1 MGFSVGM
8 RALAMISAV
17 RRFLGWLGTHE
28 PVVLLGLAVIVASTW
43 FFADL
48 ADEVVEGDT
57 ARFDEAVLL
66 SFRAADDPAMPIG
79 PRWLTEVGRDIT
91 ALGGATVLMLVIV
104 AVTGYVWLIGKHGA
118 MWLILAATLGGWLI
132 SSLLKYFFARPR
144 PTVVAH
150 LAEVSTAS
158 FPSGHS
164 MMSAVVYLTLGALLT
179 RLVARPLVK
188 LYILAIA
195 CVLTGLVG
203 LSRVFLGVHYPTDV
217 LAGWLAGLIWATLC
231 WLVARWLQ
239 RRGQI
244 ELEET
249 EGVDDG

>member
-1 MGFSVGM
+1 
-8 RALAMISAV
+8 MISSL

-28 PVVLLGLAVIVASTW
+28 PVVLIGLAIVVASTW

-48 ADEVVEGDT
+48 ADEVLEGDT
-57 ARFDEAVLL
+57 KRFDEAVLL
-66 SFRAADDPAMPIG
+66 SLRMAGDPAMPIG
-79 PRWLTEVGRDIT
+79 PAWLTEVSRDLT
-91 ALGGATVLMLVIV
+91 ALGGIAVLALVIV

-118 MWLILAATLGGWLI
+118 MWLILASTLGGWLI

-144 PTVVAH
+144 PAVVAH
-150 LAEVSTAS
+150 LTEVNTAS

-179 RLVARPLVK
+179 RLVARPLIK
-188 LYILAIA
+188 LYLLGIA

-203 LSRVFLGVHYPTDV
+203 LSRVYLGVHYPTDV
-217 LAGWLAGLIWATLC
+217 LAGWLAGLVWATLC

-244 ELEET
+244 EPEEGEPCNHST
-249 EGVDDG
+249 

>member
-1 MGFSVGM
+1 MHST
-8 RALAMISAV
+8 L

-28 PVVLLGLAVIVASTW
+28 PVVLSALAVIVASTW

-48 ADEVVEGDT
+48 ADEVLEGDT
-57 ARFDEAVLL
+57 RRFDESVLL
-66 SFRAADDPAMPIG
+66 AMRDADDLATPVGPA
-79 PRWLTEVGRDIT
+79 WFHEAFRDIT
-91 ALGGATVLMLVIV
+91 SLGGTAVLILVIV

-118 MWLILAATLGGWLI
+118 MWLILASTLGGWLI
-132 SSLLKYFFARPR
+132 STLHKYFVARPR
-144 PTVVAH
+144 PAVVPH

-164 MMSAVVYLTLGALLT
+164 MMSAVVYLTLGALLS

-188 LYILAIA
+188 LYLLATA

-203 LSRVFLGVHYPTDV
+203 VSRVYLGVHYPTDV

-239 RRGQI
+239 KRGQI
-244 ELEET
+244 EPEE
-249 EGVDDG
+249 VDRAGEAESA

>member
-1 MGFSVGM
+1 MV
-8 RALAMISAV
+8 SAV

-66 SFRAADDPAMPIG
+66 SLRAADDPAMPIG
-79 PRWLTEVGRDIT
+79 PAWLTEVGRDIT
-91 ALGGATVLMLVIV
+91 ALGGTTVLMLVIV

-118 MWLILAATLGGWLI
+118 MWLILASTLGGWLI

-217 LAGWLAGLIWATLC
+217 LAGWLAGLVWATLC

-244 ELEET
+244 EPEE
-249 EGVDDG
+249 EEK